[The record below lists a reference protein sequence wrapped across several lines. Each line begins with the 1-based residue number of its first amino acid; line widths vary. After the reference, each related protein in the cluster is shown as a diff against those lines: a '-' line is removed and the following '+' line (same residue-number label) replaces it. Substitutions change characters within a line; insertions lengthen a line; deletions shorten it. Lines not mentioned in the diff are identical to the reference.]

1 MSDIV
6 GVKKTND
13 ELTEQARQFVVDC
26 AASGH
31 SAAAG
36 FTDRVGIQ
44 VAVASCGADVLH
56 VIAQMA
62 HQHIENV
69 KAAPA

>member
-6 GVKKTND
+6 GVKKTNE
-13 ELTEQARQFVVDC
+13 ELTEQARQFVVAC

-36 FTDRVGIQ
+36 FTDRIDIQ
-44 VAVASCGADVLH
+44 VVIGSCGADVLQ
-56 VIAQMA
+56 VLAQMA

-69 KAAPA
+69 KAGAA